1 MTGSADRTLLRFIV
15 VGGSLAVVYAI
26 LAALATS
33 QLPLPKAL
41 SAALVWV
48 LCIPLGYW
56 SHRRFSFGSRSAR
69 RHGLW
74 LYGGTQV
81 LSVLIASATSFLLAT
96 GEFQSD
102 LLVHLLASALAALAS
117 YALNSRFTFPAR

>member
-1 MTGSADRTLLRFIV
+1 MTGSQDRTLLRFIV
-15 VGGSLAVVYAI
+15 VGGSLAMVYAV

-41 SAALVWV
+41 SAALVWG

-56 SHRRFSFGSRSAR
+56 SHRRFSFPR
-69 RHGLW
+69 RNAHRYGLW
-74 LYGGTQV
+74 LYASTQL

-96 GEFQSD
+96 GNFNTD
-102 LLVHLLASALAALAS
+102 LLVHLLASFLAALAS
-117 YALNSRFTFPAR
+117 YALNRRFTFPAR